1 MALGSLNTTKGWAEL
16 LAEVRTEFDKWG
28 VKDVAYPT
36 KKDALISGRVSVLV
50 LGKNGDWQEIE
61 CGAFDGKNGPERNLC
76 AIREAVRGVR
86 LADQRGIG
94 QVLVGVTQLLSLPAA
109 PEATGA
115 HAVLGVS
122 PTDTQETIRQAYRR
136 RVKETHPDQGG
147 DPAEFLQVQAAGREL
162 GVA

>member
-1 MALGSLNTTKGWAEL
+1 MALGSLNTTKGWQEL

-94 QVLVGVTQLLSLPAA
+94 QVLIGATQLLSLPAA
-109 PEATGA
+109 SEAPSA
-115 HAVLGVS
+115 HAVLGVR
-122 PTDTQETIRQAYRR
+122 PNDTQETIRQAYRR

-147 DPAEFLQVQAAGREL
+147 DPDDFLQVQAAGREL

>member
-1 MALGSLNTTKGWAEL
+1 M
-16 LAEVRTEFDKWG
+16 AEVRTEFDKWG
-28 VKDVAYPT
+28 VEEVAYPT

-50 LGKNGDWQEIE
+50 LGKNGEWQEIE

-94 QVLVGVTQLLSLPAA
+94 QVLIGATQLLALPAA
-109 PEATGA
+109 PRSDGA
-115 HAVLGVS
+115 PMRCWGYA
-122 PTDTQETIRQAYRR
+122 PTIPKETIRQAYRR

-147 DPAEFLQVQAAGREL
+147 DPAEFIRVQAAGREL